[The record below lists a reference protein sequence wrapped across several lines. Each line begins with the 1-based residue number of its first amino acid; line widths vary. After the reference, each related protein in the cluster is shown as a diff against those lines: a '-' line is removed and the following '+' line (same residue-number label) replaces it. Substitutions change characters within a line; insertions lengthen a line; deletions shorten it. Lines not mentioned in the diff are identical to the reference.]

1 MHDGDF
7 MERTGDRES
16 ISPPEFGERVAGADY
31 VDRPGAYAVIFSDEE
46 PIRFVVVEGFSASD
60 HGDAKAPD
68 RLSQT
73 ICFLPGGGLESGET
87 ETEALRRELM
97 EETGFRVRL
106 GKRIGIAVEYVV
118 AAEEKTFF
126 KKIQAFYM
134 ATVVSRESTST
145 ESTNAV
151 RWLTLEQ
158 AAKAGMQGSHLW
170 AVERA
175 IEVQRA
181 PVDQPRRKNTACG

>member
-1 MHDGDF
+1 M
-7 MERTGDRES
+7 
-16 ISPPEFGERVAGADY
+16 SPPEFSERVAGADY

-46 PIRFVVVEGFSASD
+46 PLRFVVVEGFSASD

-73 ICFLPGGGLESGET
+73 ICFLPGGGLEAGET
-87 ETEALRRELM
+87 ETGALRRELK
-97 EETGFRVRL
+97 EETGFCVRPL
-106 GKRIGIAVEYVV
+106 KRIGVAVEYVFS
-118 AAEEKTFF
+118 AQEKTFF
-126 KKIQAFYM
+126 KKIQAFYV
-134 ATVVSRESTST
+134 ATIVSRESMST
-145 ESTNAV
+145 ESANAV

-158 AAKAGMQGSHLW
+158 AAKAGMQGGHLW

-181 PVDQPRRKNTACG
+181 PEDQPRRKNTACG